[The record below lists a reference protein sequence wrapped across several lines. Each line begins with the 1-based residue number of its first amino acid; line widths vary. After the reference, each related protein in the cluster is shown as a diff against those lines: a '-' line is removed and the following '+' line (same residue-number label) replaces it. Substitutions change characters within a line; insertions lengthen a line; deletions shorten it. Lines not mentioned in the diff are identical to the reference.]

1 MKLHP
6 FRFVLA
12 LLLAAPVTAPALAR
26 AQARPAPGVVVSAE
40 PAHLHPALWKITRG
54 GTTIW
59 LFGTIHML
67 PAGAIWLT
75 GTVAQAADS
84 AGEIATEIDDPTG
97 SATRTALT
105 TRSLLPA
112 GDHLST
118 LLPDDERAGLA
129 ERLARFGLQ
138 ADRFDPDK
146 PWYAAVALSTLP
158 LLRRGFE
165 ARNGVEA
172 GLAAREVGRA
182 IQHTGIETPDGQ
194 LAILDGLPQT
204 SQLAYLKNVIDDFD
218 KIDGE
223 IDAMVAAWGKGDAA
237 TLARI
242 MNEDEGK
249 DDPLLIQ
256 RLILDRNQ
264 GFAAWIIQ
272 RLTRPG
278 TAFMAIGAGHLAGA
292 GSVQSVLAKSGV
304 RAERVQ

>member
-6 FRFVLA
+6 FHIVLA

-26 AQARPAPGVVVSAE
+26 AQVSPAPDVVVSLE
-40 PAHLHPALWKITRG
+40 PVHLHPALWKITRG

-59 LFGTIHML
+59 LFGTIHTL
-67 PAGAIWLT
+67 PAGANWLT
-75 GTVAQAADS
+75 GAVAQAADS
-84 AGEIATEIDDPTG
+84 ADEIATEIDDPTG
-97 SATRTALT
+97 SATRTAFT

-118 LLPDDERAGLA
+118 LLPDDERADLA
-129 ERLARFGLQ
+129 KRLAQFGLQ
-138 ADRFDPDK
+138 ADRLDPDK

-172 GLAAREVGRA
+172 GLAAREAGRTV
-182 IQHTGIETPDGQ
+182 QHTGIETPDGQ

-218 KIDGE
+218 KVDGE

-264 GFAAWIIQ
+264 GFAAWIVQ

-278 TAFMAIGAGHLAGA
+278 AVFMAIGAGHLAGA

-304 RAERVQ
+304 RAERMQ

>member
-6 FRFVLA
+6 FRIALA
-12 LLLAAPVTAPALAR
+12 LLLAIPVTATA
-26 AQARPAPGVVVSAE
+26 APDAVVSAD
-40 PAHLHPALWKITRG
+40 PAPLHPALWKITRG

-67 PAGAIWLT
+67 PAGANWLT
-75 GTVAQAADS
+75 GPVAQAADS
-84 AGEIATEIDDPTG
+84 ADEIATEIDDPGG
-97 SATRTALT
+97 SATRAALAA
-105 TRSLLPA
+105 RSLLPA
-112 GDHLST
+112 GEHLSA
-118 LLPDDERAGLA
+118 LLPDDERAAMA

-138 ADRFDPDK
+138 ADRLDHDK
-146 PWYAAVALSTLP
+146 PWYAAVSLSTLP
-158 LLRRGFE
+158 LLRRGFD
-165 ARNGVEA
+165 ARSGVEA
-172 GLAAREVGRA
+172 GLAAREAGRTVR
-182 IQHTGIETPDGQ
+182 HTGIETPDGQ

-256 RLILDRNQ
+256 RLILDRNL
-264 GFAAWIIQ
+264 GFAAWITR
-272 RLTRPG
+272 RLAQPAPHPT
-278 TAFMAIGAGHLAGA
+278 TVFMAIGAGHLAGA